1 MAGKPKTKNALSS
14 ATHKYVQ
21 GVASP
26 LSFYGDFMLNL
37 EDYLG
42 EIVNKAIEAEIKDA
56 KKGLVETEP
65 EYAGLVND
73 FNITYNKSDKTFSYK
88 VTGKSRQ
95 KATALEYGPPA
106 RSILRKQCMKGATRL
121 EKRINKSLDKL
132 TGTYGGI

>member
-26 LSFYGDFMLNL
+26 VAFYGDFMLHL
-37 EDYLG
+37 DEYLAD
-42 EIVNKAIEAEIKDA
+42 IVNTAIEAEIKDA
-56 KKGLVETEP
+56 KEGLIETEAQ
-65 EYAGLVND
+65 YAELVND

-106 RSILRKQCMKGATRL
+106 RSILRKQCIKGAARM
-121 EKRINKSLDKL
+121 EKRINKALDKF
-132 TGTYGGI
+132 TGTYGGV